1 MSSRATPVWIV
12 LGLAVVTIVVVLW
25 QRSRPDAEALTMQ
38 VLATVEGQDLTVG
51 RFNQSFLEYLMAT
64 GRNDTPE
71 ERYRHL
77 DRLVRDMVLAT
88 EARKLGLDR
97 SPEFESLVD
106 RNRRLAVGAKYFEE
120 AFAQSLGPLTEAEVR
135 EAFERSRQRVAL
147 RHLFFRD
154 EDAARVAYDALR
166 SGFDFMELAR
176 DLYGTAPD
184 DSTAG
189 FLGYSTYWDLD
200 DAVAEAAY
208 SLPVGSVSEPVRSR
222 YGWHVLRVEDRLVN
236 PLLTE
241 NDFLMHRAGIEGRE
255 KVRRNRLA
263 GDRFIRDLMESL
275 DVRVDEAGAR
285 ALVDAMNA
293 AVVRP
298 QGSDPGSEAS
308 QRARVRITQA
318 EIDDLRDQLE
328 PETVLATLDL
338 DGERAEFTAGDFLRW
353 LPELPYDEV
362 RDRTMAA
369 VGRALRNE
377 VLASRGVKA
386 GYEDA
391 DLVRESIRFA
401 SDSWLASNLRA
412 ALRTSGRVEPSDE
425 EIAEAFER
433 LGYRKLERALAD
445 YWIVRTASVAA
456 ADSVRALLESGVD
469 PAAVTGYAMAT
480 GADVRG
486 DDLGFVRRAP
496 LDQPVVGCSVDGT
509 CYVLRV
515 LRRDMV
521 YTRLEDKRD
530 EVRTVLRQLL
540 PEERMTDS
548 LLSVVSVRV
557 DTTLFRTLMESVRTP

>member
-1 MSSRATPVWIV
+1 MRA
-12 LGLAVVTIVVVLW
+12 
-25 QRSRPDAEALTMQ
+25 
-38 VLATVEGQDLTVG
+38 LATVDGRDLTVG
-51 RFNQSFLEYLMAT
+51 RFNQSFLEYIMAT

-77 DRLVRDMVLAT
+77 DRLVRDMILAT

-97 SPEFESLVD
+97 SAEFESLVD

-120 AFAQSLGPLTEAEVR
+120 AFARSMGPLTEAEVR
-135 EAFERSRQRVAL
+135 QAYERSRQRVAL

-154 EDAARVAYDALR
+154 GDAARAAYDALR
-166 SGFDFMELAR
+166 AGFDFMDLAR

-184 DSTAG
+184 DSLAG
-189 FLGYSTYWDLD
+189 YLGYATYWDLD

-208 SLPVGSVSEPVRSR
+208 ALPVGSYSEPVRSR
-222 YGWHVLRVEDRLVN
+222 YGWHVLRVEDRLTN

-241 NDFLMHRAGIEGRE
+241 YDFMMHRAGIEGRE
-255 KVRRNRLA
+255 KVRRNRLE
-263 GDRFIRDLMESL
+263 GDRFVRELMESL

-285 ALVDAMNA
+285 ALVEAMNA

-298 QGSDPGSEAS
+298 SGTDPGAEAS
-308 QRARVRITQA
+308 QRARVRISEG
-318 EIDDLRDQLE
+318 EIDELRDRLE

-338 DGERAEFTAGDFLRW
+338 DGTRAEFTAGDFLRW

-386 GYEDA
+386 GYDDA
-391 DLVRESIRFA
+391 ELVRESVRFA
-401 SDSWLASNLRA
+401 ADSWLASSLRA
-412 ALRTSGRVEPSDE
+412 ALRASRRVQPTDDE
-425 EIAEAFER
+425 VAEAFER

-445 YWIVRTASVAA
+445 YWIVRTASVGA
-456 ADSVRALLESGVD
+456 ADSVKALLEQGAD
-469 PAAVTGYAMAT
+469 PATIRGFEEVA
-480 GADVRG
+480 GADVRS
-486 DDLGFVRRAP
+486 DALGYVRRAP
-496 LDQPVVGCSVDGT
+496 LDRTVVGCSVDGS

-515 LRRDMV
+515 LRRDLE
-521 YTRLEDKRD
+521 YTRLEDRRED
-530 EVRTVLRQLL
+530 IRSVLEQLL

-548 LLSVVSVRV
+548 LLSIVPVSV
-557 DTTLFRTLMESVRTP
+557 DTTLFRSLMESIRTP